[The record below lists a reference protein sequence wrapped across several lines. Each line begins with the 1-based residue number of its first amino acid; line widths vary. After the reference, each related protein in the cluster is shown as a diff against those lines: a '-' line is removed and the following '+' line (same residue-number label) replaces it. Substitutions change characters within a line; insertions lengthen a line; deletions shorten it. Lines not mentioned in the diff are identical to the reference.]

1 MTAERRPIELA
12 AAAGGRGGS
21 WYVLLE
27 GLARLVQDVHPAIR
41 IRVVEGGG
49 VANHALIGAGRLP
62 MAILNPPMIAAALAG
77 RSPFERVYA
86 DLRVGV
92 ANLTVNHLHLAVDA
106 EVPFRSLEDWPRDRW
121 PLRIPVDRIGTVDRL
136 VFDLALAHL
145 GLSEADLERLG
156 GRLVPASNYDE
167 QVALYERREVDA
179 LWQFMGIPSPAIAA
193 AQAVRP
199 VRLLPLPGGLI
210 AELERLGWSADEIPA
225 GAYGAVKE
233 PVATVSMG
241 THLGFDAAVP
251 EEIVF
256 AITSAICDNAER
268 VRDIH
273 PAARH
278 FDPAKAHLASV
289 GTLHPGAARYFG
301 ERAR

>member
-27 GLARLVQDVHPAIR
+27 GLARLVRDVHPAIT
-41 IRVVEGGG
+41 ITVVEGGG
-49 VANHALIGAGRLP
+49 VANHALAGSGRLP

-92 ANLTVNHLHLAVDA
+92 ANLTVNHLQLAVA
-106 EVPFRSLEDWPRDRW
+106 AKVPFRSLEEWPRERW

-136 VFDLALAHL
+136 VFDSALAHL
-145 GLSEADLERLG
+145 GLSEAAIERLG

-167 QVALYERREVDA
+167 QLALFERQAVDA
-179 LWQFMGIPSPAIAA
+179 LWQFMGIPSPSIEA
-193 AQAVRP
+193 AQAARS
-199 VRLLPLPGGLI
+199 VRLLPLPRDLI
-210 AELERLGWSADEIPA
+210 AELENLGWTADEVPR

-241 THLGFDAAVP
+241 THLGFHAAVP

-256 AITSAICDNAER
+256 AITSAICDNPER

-273 PAARH
+273 PAAQH
-278 FDPAKAHLASV
+278 FDPTKAHLTAA
-289 GTLHPGAARYFG
+289 GTLHPGAARYFS